1 VPIKFQVSSLL
12 EHLYPL
18 ALAYVPSST
27 SLSQSTHPPVWVGD
41 LISMASI
48 YCQPIIH
55 SYPHV
60 FTIESG
66 FQSSKPSTSSDISR
80 LGYTTHF
87 NLSAMDLPVLINSRF
102 QVPPAVSQ
110 LLPSTRTADLLK
122 DREIF
127 NSDDDDNNNDD
138 NNLPSVKQILASSKW
153 PKHVIDITGDDNDNR
168 ESDDSDF
175 IKVSWLR
182 TT

>member
-1 VPIKFQVSSLL
+1 
-12 EHLYPL
+12 
-18 ALAYVPSST
+18 
-27 SLSQSTHPPVWVGD
+27 
-41 LISMASI
+41 
-48 YCQPIIH
+48 
-55 SYPHV
+55 
-60 FTIESG
+60 
-66 FQSSKPSTSSDISR
+66 
-80 LGYTTHF
+80 
-87 NLSAMDLPVLINSRF
+87 MDLPVLINSRF